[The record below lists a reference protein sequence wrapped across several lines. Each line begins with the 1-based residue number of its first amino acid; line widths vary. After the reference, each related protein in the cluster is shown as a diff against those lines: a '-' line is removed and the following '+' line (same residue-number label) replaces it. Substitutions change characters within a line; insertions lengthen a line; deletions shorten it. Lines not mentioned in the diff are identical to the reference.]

1 MSPLSSRQPV
11 TLGWLSQSYSCDDG
25 VGEGQQSQASAA
37 PTSATALITK
47 MAEIRVPEE
56 LQPILRDFTKAVLR
70 ERPEDVLL
78 FSRDYFVA
86 KWSEQRMGALTCLH
100 AHQLLPPAA
109 SLTEPSL

>member
-1 MSPLSSRQPV
+1 MWLTDESLSRRQPV

-25 VGEGQQSQASAA
+25 VGEGQQSQPPLRPPPPPLYKNGRDSCARG
-37 PTSATALITK
+37 P
-47 MAEIRVPEE
+47 
-56 LQPILRDFTKAVLR
+56 QPILRDFTKAVLR

-86 KWSEQRMGALTCLH
+86 KWWTACGCAHMPARAL
-100 AHQLLPPAA
+100 LL